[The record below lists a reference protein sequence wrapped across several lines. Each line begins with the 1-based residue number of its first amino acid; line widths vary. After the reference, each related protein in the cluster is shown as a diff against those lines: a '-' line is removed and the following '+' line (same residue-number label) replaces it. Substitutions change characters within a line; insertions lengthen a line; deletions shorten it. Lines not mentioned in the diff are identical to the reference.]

1 MIQRMSNVG
10 HKHDSVARVL
20 VREVKIQNKLG
31 LHARPA
37 ALFVK
42 AANRFTADITVEK
55 GANKVSGKSIMGLMT
70 LEAGFG
76 TILRVI
82 ADGVDAEAALDEIQ
96 SLMDSKFFEG

>member
-1 MIQRMSNVG
+1 MSNAG
-10 HKHDSVARVL
+10 HKHNPAERIL
-20 VREVKIQNKLG
+20 VREIKIQNKLG

-42 AANRFTADITVEK
+42 AANRFVADITVEK
-55 GANKVSGKSIMGLMT
+55 GSNKVSGKSIMGLMT

-76 TILRVI
+76 SVLKIT

-96 SLMDSKFFEG
+96 ALMDGKFFEG

>member
-1 MIQRMSNVG
+1 MSNSVP
-10 HKHDSVARVL
+10 KHEPAEKIL
-20 VREVKIQNKLG
+20 VREIKIQNKLG

-42 AANRFTADITVEK
+42 AANRFAADITVEK

-76 TILRVI
+76 AVLKIV
-82 ADGVDAEAALDEIQ
+82 ADGIDAEAALNEIQ
-96 SLMDSKFFEG
+96 SLLDSKFFEG

>member
-1 MIQRMSNVG
+1 MSNVS
-10 HKHDSVARVL
+10 HKHNPVERIL
-20 VREVKIQNKLG
+20 VREVKVQNKLG

-42 AANRFTADITVEK
+42 AANRFAADITVER
-55 GANKVSGKSIMGLMT
+55 GCNKVSGKSIMGLMT

-76 TILRVI
+76 AMLKIT

-96 SLMDSKFFEG
+96 ALMDSKFFEG

>member
-1 MIQRMSNVG
+1 MSNVG
-10 HKHDSVARVL
+10 HKNDAAEKIL

-42 AANRFTADITVEK
+42 AANRFVADITVEK
-55 GANKVSGKSIMGLMT
+55 GCNKVSGKSIMGLMT

-76 TILRVI
+76 ATLKIM

-96 SLMDSKFFEG
+96 ALMDSKFFEG

>member
-1 MIQRMSNVG
+1 MSNAG
-10 HKHDSVARVL
+10 HKQDPSEKIL

-42 AANRFTADITVEK
+42 AANRFVADITVEK
-55 GANKVSGKSIMGLMT
+55 GCNKVSGKSIMGLMT

-76 TILRVI
+76 TVLKII
-82 ADGVDAEAALDEIQ
+82 ADGVDAEAALAEIQ

>member
-1 MIQRMSNVG
+1 MSSVG
-10 HKHDSVARVL
+10 HKQNSPGRPL

-42 AANRFTADITVEK
+42 AASRFVADITVEK

-76 TILRVI
+76 STLRVS
-82 ADGVDAEAALDEIQ
+82 AEGEDAEAALNEIQ
-96 SLMDSKFFEG
+96 TLMDSKFFEG